1 VPLRTFVLRDTKT
14 AIHSKVEPVYVAA
27 KWKTTTWPL
36 ACNAEQRDII
46 IRSVLIEIGGIAMKQ
61 NLYLIATLALAAA
74 LSPAAFAQQGQTTQ
88 PGSNEPQTQNTPAP
102 DTPADTQTQSFS
114 GTIVK
119 TKNHYV
125 LKTDR
130 MTYQLDDETKAKQ
143 FEGKQVNVSGTVD
156 KSTSVIRVTDIQPA
170 S

>member
-1 VPLRTFVLRDTKT
+1 VPPRTFVLKDTKT

-46 IRSVLIEIGGIAMKQ
+46 SSVLIEIGGIAMKK
-61 NLYLIATLALAAA
+61 NLCLIATLALAAA
-74 LSPAAFAQQGQTTQ
+74 LSPAAFAQQGQSTQ

-102 DTPADTQTQSFS
+102 DASADTQTQSFS

-119 TKNHYV
+119 AKNHYV

-156 KSTSVIRVTDIQPA
+156 KSTSAIRVTDIQPA

>member
-1 VPLRTFVLRDTKT
+1 M
-14 AIHSKVEPVYVAA
+14 
-27 KWKTTTWPL
+27 
-36 ACNAEQRDII
+36 
-46 IRSVLIEIGGIAMKQ
+46 MKN
-61 NLYLIATLALAAA
+61 NLNLLATLALAAT
-74 LSPAAFAQQGQTTQ
+74 LSLAAFAQQGQST
-88 PGSNEPQTQNTPAP
+88 PPASNDPQTQNKPAP
-102 DTPADTQTQSFS
+102 GASADTQTQNFS

-119 TKNHYV
+119 ARNHYV

>member
-1 VPLRTFVLRDTKT
+1 
-14 AIHSKVEPVYVAA
+14 
-27 KWKTTTWPL
+27 
-36 ACNAEQRDII
+36 
-46 IRSVLIEIGGIAMKQ
+46 MKN
-61 NLYLIATLALAAA
+61 NLCLIATQALAAA
-74 LSPAAFAQQGQTTQ
+74 LSPAAFAQQGQSTQ

-102 DTPADTQTQSFS
+102 GASADTQTQSFS

-119 TKNHYV
+119 AKNHYV
-125 LKTDR
+125 LKTDK
-130 MTYQLDDETKAKQ
+130 MTYQLDDEAKAKQ